1 MTFQYLNR
9 RGFLQSASA
18 ASLVLGT
25 PRLWAAAG
33 ESSRVLVVFLRGGYD
48 AMSVLVPHGNGG
60 AFYAESRPNI
70 AIPRPVGGDGG
81 GSGTAIELN
90 ADWALAPALATSV
103 LPRFQAGEVAFVPF
117 AGTPD
122 LSRSHFET
130 QDSVELGQPLDRS
143 RGGDGFMNR
152 LAQVL
157 PAMKPMS
164 FTDRVPLVFRGER
177 MVSNM
182 ALANLRESAIDERQA
197 RLIERMYQGDA
208 MADRVKEGFAMRT
221 QVSRELMDEMEN
233 ASRGAISAKGFETQ
247 ARRIGKLMR
256 EDVRIGFVDVG
267 GWDSHVGQGAATGQ
281 LANRVQD
288 LGAGLAGFAEAAGP
302 AWKDTVVV
310 VISEFG
316 RTFRENG
323 NRGTDHGH
331 GTVYWVMG
339 GKVRGGIKGE
349 QVALSGRTLNEN
361 RDYPVLNDYRDLL
374 GGLFQRV
381 YGLDAKQVQAVF
393 PQSKP
398 KDLGLV

>member
-1 MTFQYLNR
+1 MTPKPLNR

-70 AIPRPVGGDGG
+70 AIPRPAGGDGG
-81 GSGTAIELN
+81 GNGTAVELS

-177 MVSNM
+177 MVSNI

-349 QVALSGRTLNEN
+349 QVALSARTLNEN

-374 GGLFQRV
+374 GGLFQRL
-381 YGLDAKQVQAVF
+381 YGLDAKQVQTVF

>member
-1 MTFQYLNR
+1 MTLQHLNR
-9 RGFLQSASA
+9 RGFLRSASA

-33 ESSRVLVVFLRGGYD
+33 ESSRVLIVFLRGGYD

-60 AFYAESRPNI
+60 SFYAESRPNI
-70 AIPRPVGGDGG
+70 AIPRPSGGDGG
-81 GSGTAIELN
+81 GSGMAAELN

-164 FTDRVPLVFRGER
+164 FTDRVPLIFRGDR
-177 MVSNM
+177 MVSNI

-256 EDVRIGFVDVG
+256 EDVRLGFVDVG
-267 GWDSHVGQGAATGQ
+267 GWDSHVGQGAAVGQ

-310 VISEFG
+310 VLSEFG

-349 QVALSGRTLNEN
+349 QVVLSARTLNDN

-374 GGLFQRV
+374 GGLFQRL
-381 YGLDAKQVQAVF
+381 YELDAKQVQAVF

>member
-1 MTFQYLNR
+1 MTPKPLNR

-70 AIPRPVGGDGG
+70 AIPRPAGGDGG
-81 GSGTAIELN
+81 GNGTAVELS

-157 PAMKPMS
+157 PGMKPMS
-164 FTDRVPLVFRGER
+164 FTDRVPLIFRGER
-177 MVSNM
+177 MVSNI

-349 QVALSGRTLNEN
+349 QVALSARTLNEN

-374 GGLFQRV
+374 GGLFQRL

>member
-1 MTFQYLNR
+1 MTRTHLNR
-9 RGFLQSASA
+9 RDFLQSASA

-25 PRLWAAAG
+25 PRLWAATG
-33 ESSRVLVVFLRGGYD
+33 ESSRVLIVFLRGGYD
-48 AMSVLVPHGNGG
+48 AVSVLVPHGNGG
-60 AFYAESRPNI
+60 GFYAESRPNI
-70 AIPRPVGGDGG
+70 AITRPSGGDGG
-81 GSGTAIELN
+81 GSGMATELN

-103 LPRFQAGEVAFVPF
+103 LPRFQAGEVAFIPF

-130 QDSVELGQPLDRS
+130 QDSVELGQPLERS

-164 FTDRVPLVFRGER
+164 FTDRVPLIFRGER
-177 MVSNM
+177 MVSNI

-256 EDVRIGFVDVG
+256 EDVRLGFVDVG

-281 LANRVQD
+281 LAGRVQD

-331 GTVYWVMG
+331 GSVYWVMG

-349 QVALSGRTLNEN
+349 QVALSARSLNEN
-361 RDYPVLNDYRDLL
+361 RDYPVLNDYRDLI
-374 GGLFQRV
+374 GGLFQRL
-381 YGLDAKQVQAVF
+381 YGLDTKQVQAVF

-398 KDLGLV
+398 KDLGLI

>member
-1 MTFQYLNR
+1 MTLQYLNR

-70 AIPRPVGGDGG
+70 AIPRPAGGDGG
-81 GSGTAIELN
+81 GNGTAVELS

-177 MVSNM
+177 MVSNI

-281 LANRVQD
+281 LAGRVQD

-374 GGLFQRV
+374 GGLFQRL

>member
-1 MTFQYLNR
+1 MTRRYLNR
-9 RGFLQSASA
+9 RGFLQSAAA

-60 AFYAESRPNI
+60 SFYAESRPNI
-70 AIPRPVGGDGG
+70 AIPRPAGGDGG
-81 GSGTAIELN
+81 GSGAAVELN
-90 ADWALAPALATSV
+90 TDWALAPALATSV

-130 QDSVELGQPLDRS
+130 QDSVEQGQPLDRS

-157 PAMKPMS
+157 PSLKPMS
-164 FTDRVPLVFRGER
+164 FTDRVPLIFRGER
-177 MVSNM
+177 MVSNI
-182 ALANLRESAIDERQA
+182 ALTNLRESAIDERQA

-281 LANRVQD
+281 LAGRVQD

-310 VISEFG
+310 VLSEFG

-349 QVALSGRTLNEN
+349 QVAVSARTLNEN
-361 RDYPVLNDYRDLL
+361 RDHPVLNDYRDLL

-381 YGLDAKQVQAVF
+381 YGLDAKQVQTVF